1 MPLNFADFRSDTVT
15 RPTPGMRR
23 AMAEAPVGDDICDG
37 DPTVDE
43 LQRTIAEEL
52 GKEAA
57 LFVPSGTMSN
67 QIALRLHCSP
77 GDEVLCDA
85 ECHIYCYE
93 QGGYAQLS
101 GLAANPLRGR
111 HGILSLTDLDGQ
123 IRGGD
128 EHLVTTKLL
137 CLENTHNR
145 GGGTIYPLA
154 RVQELCGWA
163 REQGLAT
170 HLDGAR
176 LCNASAATGIPL
188 ADWAEPFDTVS
199 VCFSKGL
206 GAPVGSA
213 IVGSAEA
220 IRKARRIR
228 KLFGGGMRQAG
239 IVAAGALY
247 ALRHHRERL
256 VEDHERAQRLADG
269 IGAIEGLSPVHP
281 RVPTNIVLF
290 HVDPTLGDATN
301 FQKRLEAC
309 GVLTYEFGKQV
320 IRAVT
325 HLDVDDEAV
334 ARFVEACRSTVDELH
349 DASGAKGA
357 S

>member
-1 MPLNFADFRSDTVT
+1 MTRLLADFRSDTVT
-15 RPTPGMRR
+15 KPTPEMRR
-23 AMAEAPVGDDICDG
+23 AMAEAPVGDDVCDG

-57 LFVPSGTMSN
+57 LYVPSGTMSN

-77 GDEVLCDA
+77 GDEILCEA

-101 GLAANPLRGR
+101 GLAVNPIPGR
-111 HGILSLTDLDGQ
+111 HGILSLEDVEDQ

-145 GGGTIYPLA
+145 GGGTIYPLE
-154 RVQELCGWA
+154 RVRELCDWA
-163 REQGLAT
+163 RKHDLAT

-176 LCNASAATGIPL
+176 LFNASAASGIPL

-213 IVGSAEA
+213 LVGSEKA
-220 IRKARRIR
+220 ISKARRVR

-247 ALRHHRERL
+247 ALNHHRERL
-256 VEDHERAQRLADG
+256 VEDHARAQRLADG
-269 IGAIEGLSPVHP
+269 ITRIDGLSPVHS
-281 RVPTNIVLF
+281 RIPTNIVLICI
-290 HVDPTLGDATN
+290 DQELGSAAK
-301 FQKRLEAC
+301 FQKLLEAR
-309 GVLTYEFGKQV
+309 GVLTYDFGKQ
-320 IRAVT
+320 ILRAVT

-334 ARFVEACRSTVDELH
+334 ERFLEACRATVEELQTTSP
-349 DASGAKGA
+349 AR
-357 S
+357 